1 MIECKHGVN
10 PDYCIVCYEEP
21 TAGRGGGVNMC
32 TCTKDK
38 EITCIVHPTKRSLKE
53 RIAELEAE
61 NQRLTDKIEGL
72 EKTLKLWRAGWRTGD
87 AEDFLEEAVIKA
99 GLHRQSPC
107 VLCGYNGPEYYQ
119 PETHKC
125 AALNG
130 EVGDEL

>member
-1 MIECKHGVN
+1 MTFDEWWCEFSAGEKHL
-10 PDYCIVCYEEP
+10 EM
-21 TAGRGGGVNMC
+21 A
-32 TCTKDK
+32 DK
-38 EITCIVHPTKRSLKE
+38 HVAKAAWDHQQQ

-61 NQRLTDKIEGL
+61 NKALR
-72 EKTLKLWRAGWRTGD
+72 
-87 AEDFLEEAVIKA
+87 EAVIKA

-130 EVGDEL
+130 EDGDE